1 MRSADLPPAHAFSHI
16 ARPVRVVLHADHIA
30 GDEFRGR
37 IAVVLDVL
45 RATSTIVTALAN
57 GARSFHVTLTV
68 DESLERARSLGPGTL
83 LGGERGG
90 VLIPGFDLDNSPLAF
105 TRDRVHGRDIV
116 FTTANGTAALLKARQ
131 ADEVHVASLLNAH
144 AIARKIAD
152 DPRPVVILCSGTR
165 SQISLDD
172 CIGGGAVAAQLLALG
187 RKWDGDDGLRLCID
201 SYRAALAQ
209 GLAKAL
215 AESRGGLNL
224 CSTPEG
230 LRDLEWCARENT
242 IDLAPRFDPVSR
254 TITV

>member
-1 MRSADLPPAHAFSHI
+1 MRSPDLPPAHAFSHI

-30 GDEFRGR
+30 EDEFAGR

-68 DESLERARSLGPGTL
+68 DEAVERARSLGPATL

-90 VLIPGFDLDNSPLAF
+90 VLIPGFDLDNSPLCF
-105 TRDRVHGRDIV
+105 TRDRVQGRDIV

-144 AIARKIAD
+144 AIASKIAD

-172 CIGGGAVAAQLLALG
+172 CIGGGSVASQLLALG

-201 SYRAALAQ
+201 SYRAALAH

-224 CSTPEG
+224 RNTPEG
-230 LRDLEWCARENT
+230 LRDLDWCSRENS